1 MTYPL
6 INGEEINGATDTAS
20 SSAGQLYA
28 ASVPEATAHG
38 TAVAVAGLNS
48 QTIVIAREGSALA
61 QHGAHWLIRA
71 TPSGT
76 NLAVSAASLGPTV
89 VHGAPTAKGSAT
101 VQARGLDPTTSHG
114 EARATLVSVVRA
126 AGSCTTLHA
135 TARAVAAARAA
146 GAAET
151 SHGRASAVAVLHAS
165 GGLVSRIG
173 IPSIA
178 SAAIGLSALGGT
190 ETRHG
195 ISRVGST
202 GVRAFPGSTGARHG
216 KPTLLRSTPC

>member
-6 INGEEINGATDTAS
+6 INGAEINGAAS
-20 SSAGQLYA
+20 SPAGQLYA
-28 ASVPEATAHG
+28 VSVPETTAHG
-38 TAVAVAGLNS
+38 TAAATAGPNN

-71 TPSGT
+71 TPLGT

-101 VQARGLDPTTSHG
+101 VRAQGLDPATSHG
-114 EARATLVSVVRA
+114 GARATLVSVARA
-126 AGSCTTLHA
+126 AGSRTTLHA
-135 TARAVAAARAA
+135 TARAMAAVRAV
-146 GAAET
+146 GTAET

-165 GGLVSRIG
+165 GNLVGRIG
-173 IPSIA
+173 IPFIA